1 MKPLTRTE
9 LEHKAIRFE
18 CKSLDDTGVFEGYAS
33 KFGNEDLGA
42 DIVVRGAFA
51 NSLKDRGIRGVK
63 MLHEHDTAQP
73 IGKWLDLVEN
83 DYGLYC
89 KGKLLIEQ
97 LPKAKEVHAL
107 LKEQIL
113 DGLSIGFRVVKSSS
127 QRGADAVRLLEQVD
141 LREISTVMFP
151 MNELSVI
158 TSVKTDLPTE
168 VAFLREFERR
178 LVSESQLSRSKV
190 GDIVALY
197 KSLKALS
204 ESGGEVEAAVFLPK
218 PPDAGLLTFADE
230 LRRLTEAHR

>member
-113 DGLSIGFRVVKSSS
+113 DGLSIGFRVVKATS
-127 QRGADAVRLLEQVD
+127 QRGNDAVRMLEAID

-158 TSVKTDLPTE
+158 TSVKHDLPTE
-168 VAFLREFERR
+168 REFQCWLQRDA
-178 LVSESQLSRSKV
+178 QFSRSEAEHIIAH
-190 GDIVALY
+190 GL
-197 KSLKALS
+197 KSLLKAKRDA
-204 ESGGEVEAAVFLPK
+204 GGEVETADFLSQ
-218 PPDAGLLTFADE
+218 PPDAGLAALANE
-230 LRRLTEAHR
+230 LRRLNEATR